1 MKVTR
6 HFGQPERVD
15 INEVEIPDLWH
26 LAMFVKDH
34 EEEINKRVGHNHL
47 VTDAIFK
54 YGNAS
59 KAMLWS
65 EAILETWGIAHD
77 LKKNI
82 IENLIKEE

>member
-15 INEVEIPDLWH
+15 INSVEIPDLWH

-34 EEEINKRVGHNHL
+34 EEEISQRIGHNHL
-47 VTDAIFK
+47 AIGTVIRD
-54 YGNAS
+54 GNAL
-59 KAMLWS
+59 KAPTWS
-65 EAILETWGIAHD
+65 EAILETWHIAHD

-82 IENLIKEE
+82 QDNLIKEE